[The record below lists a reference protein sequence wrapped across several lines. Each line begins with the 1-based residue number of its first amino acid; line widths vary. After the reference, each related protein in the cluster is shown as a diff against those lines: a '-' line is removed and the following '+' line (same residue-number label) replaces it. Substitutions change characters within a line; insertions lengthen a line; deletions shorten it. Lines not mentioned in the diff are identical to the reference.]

1 METVLLFNDD
11 DGETFAYAF
20 SFQHREE
27 AAMLCINLMQMA
39 DKIHRGEF
47 ESTPDAQKRGE

>member
-27 AAMLCINLMQMA
+27 VAMLCINLMQMA